1 MKPPM
6 DFASATEILVARFA
20 NRRPLR
26 AGALIVSL
34 YGDIVL
40 PRGGSLWMGTIIR
53 ICGRLGISETLV
65 RTAVSRLVS
74 AGTLEGVRDGRRS
87 FYRLTKAARAEFM
100 EASARIYHRP
110 QRASDGDWTLVFLAR
125 SEIRAEQIRRLE
137 EIGFAAI
144 AGGAAMMFGDR
155 RQQAQ
160 AALVQEAGAGA
171 PLVFLGRPDEL
182 EDGASLSGLVAD
194 SWQLGDL
201 EAGFCAFS
209 KAFAVIGNLLVEGTD
224 PEATLVARLLLVHEF
239 RTLALKE
246 PDLPQNAVPA
256 GWAGDRARQLFCDLY
271 PCLAGV
277 SDPFA
282 DTTCENA
289 AGPLGPAGALGR
301 QRLRD
306 LSI

>member
-1 MKPPM
+1 MKPRN

-87 FYRLTKAARAEFM
+87 YYRLTTAARAEFM

-125 SEIRAEQIRRLE
+125 SDIRAEQTRRLE

-155 RQQAQ
+155 RQQAH
-160 AALVQEAGAGA
+160 AALAPETGEGA
-171 PLVFLGRPDEL
+171 PMVFLGRPDQFRG
-182 EDGASLSGLVAD
+182 GASLSDLVAD

-201 EAGFCAFS
+201 EAGFQAFS
-209 KAFAVIGNLLVEGTD
+209 EAFAGVGKLLAEGAD
-224 PEATLVARLLLVHEF
+224 PETALVTRLLLVHEF

-246 PDLPQNAVPA
+246 PDLPQNAVPED
-256 GWAGDRARQLFCDLY
+256 WAGDRARRLFCDLY
-271 PCLAGV
+271 PRLTGV

-282 DTTCENA
+282 DNECQNA
-289 AGPLGPAGALGR
+289 DGPLGPAGALGS

-306 LSI
+306 LGA